1 MRKQCP
7 KCGNWVEGKKVTTF
21 ARNVTRSAVKK
32 GSAMATGAAIGSII
46 PGLGT
51 FTGAAIGFIAGVTME
66 NTINKV
72 ADLAEDIAFDNTE
85 YDLFA
90 RNVNVFGVILIFLI
104 WNKII

>member
-51 FTGAAIGFIAGVTME
+51 FTGAAIGFILAVVLFFYFPTLKRLK
-66 NTINKV
+66 NNLISIN
-72 ADLAEDIAFDNTE
+72 
-85 YDLFA
+85 
-90 RNVNVFGVILIFLI
+90 
-104 WNKII
+104 